1 MEGSTLR
8 GKFLTQEHN
17 TMTGSALEPRS
28 LHLELSV
35 LTTLVPC
42 LKMRRKKIEL
52 NSFII
57 MKWNCALINKLQPFP
72 YHLARVTIKAET
84 PSEQQATSAEDGEV
98 CKNLRTVQQNTITLS

>member
-1 MEGSTLR
+1 
-8 GKFLTQEHN
+8 
-17 TMTGSALEPRS
+17 
-28 LHLELSV
+28 
-35 LTTLVPC
+35 
-42 LKMRRKKIEL
+42 
-52 NSFII
+52 